1 MDVLPSSLD
10 AARLFGLPSTHPF
23 VYLASVL
30 QETCGQIEEASKHE
44 LLVSVTVSQMGRR
57 NGVLLFASGYLKR
70 TPGVKPSAQVE
81 AQMAVGMDSLLTALQ
96 QVNLER
102 RRSRGSGSPTPSEGS
117 LVPTASEMAL
127 LADDVVRGSL
137 LGRDN
142 SDLGDD
148 YEDAE
153 GMYDDDADA
162 LELPDPDPDSG
173 ARVTDEVG
181 APAAAAADS
190 STQTRPSPSLSGRGV
205 AEADGPHRVRPPAG
219 VEAAAEDRR
228 QRQLSPPVGDGVAG
242 RPGNVRRYIL
252 AETFTLP
259 GLTTAPVRIRMAPGR
274 GSRIAPPD
282 GDLVDVDIPRALVED
297 TVKEL
302 TVSGRGDSLRQRL
315 NEFTALYKYVLD
327 TLVKRQCAD
336 PVKREK
342 VNHPYIGITPEAV
355 RGKKVSFT
363 MASGKRWTV
372 TSPTFFNSRNMKIPT
387 TLAVILLMKHTGDP
401 FVHWLI
407 GLFCGGAMAPADVAA
422 PAQATAGKNKTAR
435 VPLDAQVRESRPV

>member
-1 MDVLPSSLD
+1 
-10 AARLFGLPSTHPF
+10 
-23 VYLASVL
+23 
-30 QETCGQIEEASKHE
+30 
-44 LLVSVTVSQMGRR
+44 
-57 NGVLLFASGYLKR
+57 
-70 TPGVKPSAQVE
+70 
-81 AQMAVGMDSLLTALQ
+81 
-96 QVNLER
+96 
-102 RRSRGSGSPTPSEGS
+102 
-117 LVPTASEMAL
+117 
-127 LADDVVRGSL
+127 
-137 LGRDN
+137 
-142 SDLGDD
+142 
-148 YEDAE
+148 
-153 GMYDDDADA
+153 
-162 LELPDPDPDSG
+162 
-173 ARVTDEVG
+173 
-181 APAAAAADS
+181 
-190 STQTRPSPSLSGRGV
+190 
-205 AEADGPHRVRPPAG
+205 
-219 VEAAAEDRR
+219 
-228 QRQLSPPVGDGVAG
+228 
-242 RPGNVRRYIL
+242 
-252 AETFTLP
+252 
-259 GLTTAPVRIRMAPGR
+259 MAPGR

-435 VPLDAQVRESRPV
+435 VSDGGRLATYPFGQHEHLCLEKGNPSTSPVLLGTIDQSYRLAWPVADVGPPADSSDVDRAEQLQAIIAHMPAVEVFAVQCVVEHATKYYPFSSAIYESEAYQKYRKPHFPDYILPRVMSDLPGAAGNEPQRDLVLWDARFLTG